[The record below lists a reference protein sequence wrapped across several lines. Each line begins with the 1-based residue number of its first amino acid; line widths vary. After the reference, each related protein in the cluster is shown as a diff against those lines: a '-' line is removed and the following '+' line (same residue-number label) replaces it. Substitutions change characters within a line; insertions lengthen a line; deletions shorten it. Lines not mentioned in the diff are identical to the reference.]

1 MLKLNQ
7 LQIDPYLTVGDHF
20 RFLGCKTAYV
30 YEKGQATNKVK
41 GYRCQLALVDRG
53 YETFYVTVP
62 TAPEIPVD
70 TPVRVTDWGSR
81 LLSLMA
87 SRVSRPRPPQSNRSK
102 MPKPSKG
109 GDVFEKVFYGCS
121 CVGCY
126 REKP

>member
-70 TPVRVTDWGSR
+70 TPVRVTDLEIKAFIIDGK
-81 LLSLMA
+81 
-87 SRVSRPRPPQSNRSK
+87 PRISAKATAIEPIK
-102 MPKPSKG
+102 
-109 GDVFEKVFYGCS
+109 DA
-121 CVGCY
+121 
-126 REKP
+126 